1 MLLSSVIIILCE
13 VLEAALLI
21 SVLLVLTQSL
31 ERSFRW
37 VTWALLAGMIGATVY
52 GVNIGAISDWFDGVG
67 QEVVNAL
74 LQICIFS
81 LIAVSM
87 VLLPRQL
94 YARESRRSLTVLM
107 VLMVALVL
115 TREGSEIMIYLYSF
129 LRGSDQLL
137 SVLLGAGIGGSIGV
151 SAGVIFYYLLR
162 NRSKRRTVGISIVVL
177 MLVGSGMASQ
187 AAQLLIQADWLPSQ
201 LPLWD
206 SSGWI
211 SERSITGWLLYALV
225 GYEATPTAIQA
236 GFHFG
241 GLLLLAT
248 IFLVF
253 RWRYRAITRY
263 AVDTQG

>member
-1 MLLSSVIIILCE
+1 MLLNSVIIILRE

-31 ERSFRW
+31 EQSFRW
-37 VTWALLAGMIGATVY
+37 VAWALLAGMIGATVY
-52 GVNIGAISDWFDGVG
+52 GVNIDTISDWFDGVG

-74 LQICIFS
+74 LQVFIFS
-81 LIAVSM
+81 LIAVLL

-94 YARESRRSLTVLM
+94 YARASGHLLTFVM
-107 VLMVALVL
+107 VLIIAFVL
-115 TREGSEIMIYLYSF
+115 TREGAEIMIYLYGF

-151 SAGVIFYYLLR
+151 SAGVLFYYLLR
-162 NRSKRRTVGISIVVL
+162 NRSRRRTVGISIVVL

-211 SERSITGWLLYALV
+211 SETSVSGQLLYALV

-241 GLLLLAT
+241 GLLLLAI

-253 RWRYRAITRY
+253 RWRYRVASN
-263 AVDTQG
+263 VMVNP

>member
-1 MLLSSVIIILCE
+1 MLLNSVIIILRE

-31 ERSFRW
+31 DRSFRW
-37 VTWALLAGMIGATVY
+37 VAWALLAGMISATVY
-52 GVNIGAISDWFDGVG
+52 GINIDTISDWFDGVG

-74 LQICIFS
+74 LQVCIFT
-81 LIAVSM
+81 LIAVLM

-94 YARESRRSLTVLM
+94 YARESGRSLALVMIIT
-107 VLMVALVL
+107 VALVL
-115 TREGSEIMIYLYSF
+115 TREGAEVMIYLYGF

-151 SAGVIFYYLLR
+151 SAGVLFYYLLR
-162 NRSKRRTVGISIVVL
+162 NRSRRRTVGISIVVL

-211 SERSITGWLLYALV
+211 SETSVTGQLLYALV

-241 GLLLLAT
+241 GLLLLV
-248 IFLVF
+248 IVFLVCQ
-253 RWRYRAITRY
+253 WRYRAATRL
-263 AVDTQG
+263 AVNT

>member
-1 MLLSSVIIILCE
+1 VLLNSVIIILRE

-21 SVLLVLTQSL
+21 SVLLVLTRSL
-31 ERSFRW
+31 DRSFRW
-37 VTWALLAGMIGATVY
+37 VAWALVAGMIGATVY
-52 GVNIGAISDWFDGVG
+52 GINIDTMSDWFDGVG

-74 LQICIFS
+74 LQVCIFS

-94 YARESRRSLTVLM
+94 YVRESGHLLTFVMILI
-107 VLMVALVL
+107 VALVL
-115 TREGSEIMIYLYSF
+115 TREGAEIMIYLYGF
-129 LRGSDQLL
+129 LRGSEQLL

-151 SAGVIFYYLLR
+151 SAGVLFYYLLR
-162 NRSKRRTVGISIVVL
+162 NRSERRTVGISIVVL
-177 MLVGSGMASQ
+177 MLVGAGMASQ

-211 SERSITGWLLYALV
+211 SEASVSGQLLYALV

-241 GLLLLAT
+241 GLLLLVI
-248 IFLVF
+248 IFLVC
-253 RWRYRAITRY
+253 RWRYRA
-263 AVDTQG
+263 ASNVMVNL